1 MMDASDSFPAA
12 DAEKELNPGTNTE
25 VEVDS
30 VSSEIAEKKAVGS
43 SAGKKEKGK
52 NDPMQTFKTTMI
64 VSGVVI
70 VVLAVALAVSK
81 KMKENKA

>member
-30 VSSEIAEKKAVGS
+30 VSSEIAEKKAEG

>member
-1 MMDASDSFPAA
+1 MDASDSFPAA

-43 SAGKKEKGK
+43 FCCHVDYIGNS
-52 NDPMQTFKTTMI
+52 M
-64 VSGVVI
+64 
-70 VVLAVALAVSK
+70 
-81 KMKENKA
+81 

>member
-1 MMDASDSFPAA
+1 MQ
-12 DAEKELNPGTNTE
+12 EG
-25 VEVDS
+25 
-30 VSSEIAEKKAVGS
+30 